1 MQAVQPLPRGTSS
14 RRRVFTAVAAAAC
27 WIVLALQLYVSVHAA
42 LAGGGGTFDGV
53 WTYFAFF
60 TVLTNV
66 LVAAQLTAP
75 LVAPHSAAGKFFA
88 RGDTLA
94 GVAVNIALICIT
106 YNLLLRDAFDP
117 TSLERVSDELLH
129 DFIPPLFVAHAWM
142 KANGNPVAMAPRL
155 RWAVWPVLYFCYVL
169 VRGAATGSYPY
180 PFLDVS
186 EHGYAGV
193 FAIGIGLLTG
203 YAVLAAVLFQLD
215 RLRWRPLVHGWRQC
229 TLARCG
235 FAARAAQKLNV

>member
-1 MQAVQPLPRGTSS
+1 MQAGQPLPRGTSS
-14 RRRVFTAVAAAAC
+14 RRHVFTAVAAAAC
-27 WIVLALQLYVSVHAA
+27 WIVLALQLHVSVQAA
-42 LAGGGGTFDGV
+42 RMEGGSTLDGV
-53 WTYFAFF
+53 WMCFAFF

-66 LVAAQLTAP
+66 LVAAQLTVP
-75 LVAPHSAAGKFFA
+75 LVAPRSAAGVFLA
-88 RGDTLA
+88 RADTLA
-94 GVAVNIALICIT
+94 GIAVNIALVCIA

-142 KANGNPVAMAPRL
+142 KANANPVAMISRL

-169 VRGAATGSYPY
+169 VRGAATGFYPY

-215 RLRWRPLVHGWRQC
+215 RLRWRPLVHG
-229 TLARCG
+229 
-235 FAARAAQKLNV
+235 